1 MYFSSKDWKLLPVL
15 MEELQTLLS
24 SLSDEELK
32 ILKEV
37 AIQAEKKYSDR
48 HLSNANHSTGT
59 NVRG

>member
-48 HLSNANHSTGT
+48 HHSAVI
-59 NVRG
+59 NRKVDL